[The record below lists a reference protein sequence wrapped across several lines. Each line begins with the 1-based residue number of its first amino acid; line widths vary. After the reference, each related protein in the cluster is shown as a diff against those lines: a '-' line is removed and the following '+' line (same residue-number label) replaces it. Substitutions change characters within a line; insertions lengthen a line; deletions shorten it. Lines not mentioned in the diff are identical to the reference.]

1 MRAVR
6 TVTEKQEQLHGMA
19 LGGIGTGSV
28 EIRQNGSLEDWEI
41 FNLGLWAASDPE
53 KHNKGNL
60 PEYDQDVLPFYVRAK
75 QEGREPVVRKLS
87 HGRKIGGF
95 RSVMYSFLKNV
106 ETIRWTPDFPICHM
120 EYEDPGLPVELKAEF
135 MSPFVPR
142 DTKTSGMPGFYVNFQ
157 VKNKTSETAEVSLMG
172 TLKNPVNRGLADR
185 KLKNTVKT
193 VGGRTTLLME
203 SSSDIKAEQNG
214 SMALSVLDGV
224 PSYIKGDYGEF
235 FGAYVL
241 GGTFGCSEE
250 SCLFGFRDYG
260 ELPNLGWEE
269 ADEELH
275 MPDLEALK
283 DLSEEKIE
291 EMLESVKKLA
301 SGYRPWKRLT
311 EVRPDILE
319 TAEGKR
325 EFLGILL
332 RQYRNLEEMPCG
344 GFGDGALCS
353 KVILQP
359 GESRTVT
366 FLVTWNFP
374 NHISAENSY
383 VGHKYTCWCKNA
395 EDAAIYLTENAEEI
409 QGRVRMFSETLQN
422 CSAPAEFTR
431 NWVVQLSTLVK
442 CSWWACNGDFGIWEG
457 LGSCGFH
464 TMDITYYGSY
474 MILALFPELQLR
486 QMEMGTRF
494 QREDGRVHH
503 FFRPDFEHVDGGY
516 DRVDMNPQ
524 FVLMVCRDYMW
535 TGDRE
540 YLKLMWEPVVKA
552 MASTEKLDADKDGL
566 PDHDTRANTY
576 DAWRF
581 RGIPS
586 YIAGLWLASL
596 TAAVHLAEEMQEEE
610 LAAHW
615 REILAKGKES
625 FKKLWNGDYFSLWMD
640 GDERDECLMSGQ
652 LDAAWY
658 CRIMGIPGYV
668 EDGYITKVL
677 DQVWRHNYTEEG
689 GLINA
694 SYPEGKKPTLYTY
707 GNVQVESNWSGIEFA
722 LSGMYLEMGE
732 FERARAIAANVDGR
746 YVQAGRNF
754 NHEECG
760 GHYYRPLAAWT
771 LMLSLSGFR
780 YDRAR
785 AAVTIAPKQ
794 ETLTIPWFTCF
805 GYGVLKVTENRV
817 ELCVLDGKMEVEKLQ
832 VRKGG
837 MPERLVAGGAEIA
850 FQREENTIM
859 PAERITLNSGEALIL
874 CLAMAGTAPGG
885 L

>member
-1 MRAVR
+1 MSAIG

-41 FNLGLWAASDPE
+41 FNLGLWASSDPKKYHKE
-53 KHNKGNL
+53 DL
-60 PEYDQDVLPFYVRAK
+60 PEYDQDVLPFYVRTK

-87 HGRKIGGF
+87 HGKKIGGF

-135 MSPFVPR
+135 MSPFVPH
-142 DTKTSGMPGFYVNFQ
+142 DAKTSGMPGFYVNFR
-157 VKNKTSETAEVSLMG
+157 VKNKTTDTVEVSLMG

-185 KLKNTVKT
+185 KLKNTVKSA
-193 VGGRTTLLME
+193 GGRTTLLME
-203 SSSDIKAEQNG
+203 STSDRKAEQNG
-214 SMALSVLDGV
+214 SMALSVVGGN

-241 GGTFGCSEE
+241 GGAFGSSEE
-250 SCLFGFRDYG
+250 SCLFDFRDLG

-269 ADEELH
+269 ADEELCIAD
-275 MPDLEALK
+275 MEAFK
-283 DLSEEKIE
+283 DVSETKINK
-291 EMLESVKKLA
+291 MLESVKKLA

-311 EVRPDILE
+311 QVRPDILE

-332 RQYRNLEEMPCG
+332 RQYRSLEEMPCG

-353 KVILQP
+353 KVVLAP
-359 GESRTVT
+359 GESREIT
-366 FLVTWNFP
+366 FLVNWHFP
-374 NHISAENSY
+374 HHVSPENCH
-383 VGHKYTCWCKNA
+383 VGHRYTCWCQNA
-395 EDAAIYLTENAEEI
+395 EDAAAYLADNGEEI
-409 QGRVRMFSETLQN
+409 RRRVRMFSEALQN

-431 NWVVQLSTLVK
+431 NWVIQLSTLVK
-442 CSWWACNGDFGIWEG
+442 CSWWAENGDFGIWEG

-464 TMDITYYGSY
+464 TMDISYYGSY

-486 QMEMGTRF
+486 QMEMGIRF

-503 FFRPDFEHVDGGY
+503 FFRPDFEHVDEGY

-540 YLKLMWEPVVKA
+540 YLKRMWEPVVKA
-552 MASTEKLDADKDGL
+552 MASTEKLDGDGDGL

-586 YIAGLWLASL
+586 YIAGLWLAAL
-596 TAAVHLAEEMQEEE
+596 TAAVNLAEEMREEK
-610 LAAHW
+610 LADHW

-625 FKKLWNGDYFSLWMD
+625 FKKLWNGEYFSLWVD
-640 GDERDECLMSGQ
+640 GEERDECLMSGQ

-658 CRIMGIPGYV
+658 CKVMGIPGYV
-668 EDGYITKVL
+668 EDEYISKVL
-677 DQVWRHNYTEEG
+677 NQVWKHNYTEES

-707 GNVQVESNWSGIEFA
+707 GNVQVESNWSGIELA

-732 FERARAIAANVDGR
+732 FQRARAIAANVDRR
-746 YVQAGRNF
+746 YVQAGRIF

-780 YDRAR
+780 YEREK

-794 ETLTIPWFTCF
+794 ETLTAPWFTPY
-805 GYGVLKVTENRV
+805 GYGVLKVTKDRV
-817 ELCVLDGKMEVEKLQ
+817 ELSVLDGNIEVKKLQ
-832 VRKGG
+832 VWQSCR
-837 MPERLVAGGAEIA
+837 PERLTAGGVETA
-850 FQREENTIM
+850 FEREENSIR
-859 PAERITLNSGEALIL
+859 PAESITLNSGEALVL
-874 CLAMAGTAPGG
+874 CLSTAGAGG
-885 L
+885 P

>member
-1 MRAVR
+1 MKAIG

-41 FNLGLWAASDPE
+41 FNLGLWASVDPK
-53 KHNKGNL
+53 KHNKAEL
-60 PEYDQDVLPFYVRAK
+60 PEYDQDVLPFYVRTK
-75 QEGREPVVRKLS
+75 QCGKEPVVRKLS
-87 HGRKIGGF
+87 HGRKSAGF
-95 RSVMYSFLKNV
+95 RSVMYSFLKNI

-120 EYEDPGLPVELKAEF
+120 EYEDPCLPVELKAEF
-135 MSPFVPR
+135 MSPFVPH
-142 DTKTSGMPGFYVNFQ
+142 DAKTSGMPGFYVNFH
-157 VKNKTSETAEVSLMG
+157 VKNKTPETVEVSLMG

-185 KLKNTVKT
+185 RLKNTVKT
-193 VGGRTTLLME
+193 VGERTTLLME
-203 SSSDIKAEQNG
+203 STSDKKAEQNG
-214 SMALSVLDGV
+214 SMALSALGGE

-241 GGTFGCSEE
+241 GGAFGSSEE
-250 SCLFGFRDYG
+250 SCLFGFRDCG

-269 ADEELH
+269 AEEELLIQGQD
-275 MPDLEALK
+275 MEALK
-283 DLSEEKIE
+283 ECSEAQIDQ
-291 EMLESVKKLA
+291 MLESVKKLA

-311 EVRPDILE
+311 QVRPDILK
-319 TAEGKR
+319 TPEGKR

-332 RQYRNLEEMPCG
+332 RQYRRLEEMPCG

-353 KVILQP
+353 KVTLQP
-359 GESRTVT
+359 GESRELT

-374 NHISAENSY
+374 NHVSTKNSY

-395 EDAAIYLTENAEEI
+395 EDAAAYLTDHWQEI
-409 QGRVRMFSETLQN
+409 KGRVRMFSEMLQN
-422 CSAPAEFTR
+422 CSAPGEFTR
-431 NWVVQLSTLVK
+431 NWVIQLSTLVK
-442 CSWWACNGDFGIWEG
+442 CSWWAQNGDFGIWEG

-474 MILALFPELQLR
+474 VILALFPELQLR
-486 QMEMGTRF
+486 QMEMGIRF
-494 QREDGRVHH
+494 QRGDGRVHH
-503 FFRPDFEHVDGGY
+503 FFCPDFEHVDDGY

-540 YLKLMWEPVVKA
+540 YLKRMWEPVVKA
-552 MASTEKLDADKDGL
+552 MASTEKLDGDGDGL

-581 RGIPS
+581 RGIPA
-586 YIAGLWLASL
+586 YIAGLWLAAL
-596 TAAVHLAEEMQEEE
+596 TAALRLAEEMGDEKQ
-610 LAAHW
+610 AAHW
-615 REILAKGKES
+615 GELLAKGKKS
-625 FKKLWNGDYFSLWMD
+625 FGKLWNGEYFSLWVD

-652 LDAAWY
+652 LDGAWY
-658 CRIMGIPGYV
+658 CKVMGIPGYV
-668 EDGYITKVL
+668 EDEYITKVL
-677 DQVWRHNYTEEG
+677 EQVWKHNYTEEG

-732 FERARAIAANVDGR
+732 FERARAIAANVDRR
-746 YVQAGRNF
+746 YVQAGRIF

-760 GHYYRPLAAWT
+760 GHYYRPLSAWT

-780 YDRAR
+780 YDRGKAS
-785 AAVTIAPKQ
+785 VTIAPKQ
-794 ETLTIPWFTCF
+794 ETLMIPWFTSF
-805 GYGVLKVTENRV
+805 GYGILNVTKDQV
-817 ELCVLDGKMEVEKLQ
+817 ELSVLDGCMEVGELR
-832 VRKGG
+832 VWESCR
-837 MPERLVAGGAEIA
+837 PERIVAAGAEIA
-850 FQREENTIM
+850 FARKENTILL
-859 PAERITLNSGEALIL
+859 AECCTLNRGESLIL
-874 CLAMAGTAPGG
+874 YLEEV
-885 L
+885 

>member
-1 MRAVR
+1 MSAIG

-41 FNLGLWAASDPE
+41 FNLGLWASSDPKKYHKE
-53 KHNKGNL
+53 DL
-60 PEYDQDVLPFYVRAK
+60 PEYDQDVLPFYVRTK

-87 HGRKIGGF
+87 HGKKIGGF

-135 MSPFVPR
+135 MSPFVPH
-142 DTKTSGMPGFYVNFQ
+142 DAKTSGMPGFYVNFR
-157 VKNKTSETAEVSLMG
+157 VKNKTMDTVEVSLMG

-185 KLKNTVKT
+185 KLKNTVKST
-193 VGGRTTLLME
+193 GGRTTLLME
-203 SSSDIKAEQNG
+203 STSDRKAEQNG
-214 SMALSVLDGV
+214 SMALSVVGGN

-241 GGTFGCSEE
+241 GGAFGSSEE
-250 SCLFGFRDYG
+250 SCLFDFRDLG

-269 ADEELH
+269 ADEELCIAD
-275 MPDLEALK
+275 MEAFK
-283 DLSEEKIE
+283 DVSETKINK
-291 EMLESVKKLA
+291 MLESVKKLA

-311 EVRPDILE
+311 QVRPDILE

-332 RQYRNLEEMPCG
+332 RQYRSLEEMPCG

-353 KVILQP
+353 KVVLAP
-359 GESRTVT
+359 GESREVT
-366 FLVTWNFP
+366 FLVNWHFP
-374 NHISAENSY
+374 HHVSPENCY
-383 VGHKYTCWCKNA
+383 VGHRYTCWCQNA
-395 EDAAIYLTENAEEI
+395 EDAAAYLADNGEEI
-409 QGRVRMFSETLQN
+409 RRRVRMFSEALQN

-431 NWVVQLSTLVK
+431 NWVIQLSTLVK
-442 CSWWACNGDFGIWEG
+442 CSWWAENGDFGIWEG

-464 TMDITYYGSY
+464 TMDISYYGSY

-486 QMEMGTRF
+486 QMEMGIRF

-503 FFRPDFEHVDGGY
+503 FFRPDFEHVDQGY

-540 YLKLMWEPVVKA
+540 YLKRMWEPVVKA
-552 MASTEKLDADKDGL
+552 MASTEKLDGDGDGL

-586 YIAGLWLASL
+586 YIAGLWLAAL
-596 TAAVHLAEEMQEEE
+596 TAAVNLAEEMREEK
-610 LAAHW
+610 LADHW

-625 FKKLWNGDYFSLWMD
+625 FKKLWNGEYFSLWVD
-640 GDERDECLMSGQ
+640 GEERDECLMSGQ

-658 CRIMGIPGYV
+658 CKVMGIPGYV
-668 EDGYITKVL
+668 EDEYISKVL
-677 DQVWRHNYTEEG
+677 NQVWKHNYTEES

-707 GNVQVESNWSGIEFA
+707 GNVQVESNWSGIELA

-732 FERARAIAANVDGR
+732 FERARAIAANVDRR
-746 YVQAGRNF
+746 YVQAGRIF

-780 YDRAR
+780 YEREK

-794 ETLTIPWFTCF
+794 ETLTAPWFTPY
-805 GYGVLKVTENRV
+805 GYGVLKVTKDRV
-817 ELCVLDGKMEVEKLQ
+817 ELSVLDGNIEVKKLQ
-832 VRKGG
+832 VWQSCR
-837 MPERLVAGGAEIA
+837 PERLTAGGVETA
-850 FQREENTIM
+850 FEREENSIR
-859 PAERITLNSGEALIL
+859 PAESITLNSGEALVL
-874 CLAMAGTAPGG
+874 CLSTAGAGG

>member
-1 MRAVR
+1 MSAIG

-41 FNLGLWAASDPE
+41 FNLGLWASSDPKKYHKE
-53 KHNKGNL
+53 DL
-60 PEYDQDVLPFYVRAK
+60 PEYDQDVLPFYVRTK

-87 HGRKIGGF
+87 HGKKIGGF

-135 MSPFVPR
+135 MSPFVPH
-142 DTKTSGMPGFYVNFQ
+142 DAKTSGMPGFYVNFR
-157 VKNKTSETAEVSLMG
+157 VKNKTTDTVEVSLMG

-185 KLKNTVKT
+185 KLKNTVKSA
-193 VGGRTTLLME
+193 GGRTTLLME
-203 SSSDIKAEQNG
+203 STSDRKAEQNG
-214 SMALSVLDGV
+214 SMALSVVGGN

-241 GGTFGCSEE
+241 GGAFGSSEE
-250 SCLFGFRDYG
+250 SCLFDFRDLG

-269 ADEELH
+269 ADEELCIAD
-275 MPDLEALK
+275 MEAFK
-283 DLSEEKIE
+283 DVSETKIDK
-291 EMLESVKKLA
+291 MLESVKKLA

-311 EVRPDILE
+311 QVRPDILE

-332 RQYRNLEEMPCG
+332 RQYRRLEEMPCG

-353 KVILQP
+353 KVVLAP
-359 GESRTVT
+359 GESREIT
-366 FLVTWNFP
+366 FLVNWHFP
-374 NHISAENSY
+374 HHVSPENCH
-383 VGHKYTCWCKNA
+383 VGHRYTCWCQNA
-395 EDAAIYLTENAEEI
+395 EDAAAYLADNGEEI
-409 QGRVRMFSETLQN
+409 RRRVRMFSEALQN
-422 CSAPAEFTR
+422 CSTPAEFTR
-431 NWVVQLSTLVK
+431 NWVIQLSTLVK
-442 CSWWACNGDFGIWEG
+442 CSWWAENGDFGIWEG

-464 TMDITYYGSY
+464 TMDISYYGSY

-486 QMEMGTRF
+486 QMEMGIRF

-503 FFRPDFEHVDGGY
+503 FFRPDFQHVDEGY

-540 YLKLMWEPVVKA
+540 YLKRMWEPVVKA
-552 MASTEKLDADKDGL
+552 MASTEKLDGDGDGL

-586 YIAGLWLASL
+586 YIAGLWLAAL
-596 TAAVHLAEEMQEEE
+596 TAAVNLAEEMREEK
-610 LAAHW
+610 LADHW

-625 FKKLWNGDYFSLWMD
+625 FKKLWNGEYFSLWVD
-640 GDERDECLMSGQ
+640 GEERDECLMSGQ

-658 CRIMGIPGYV
+658 CKVMGIPGYV
-668 EDGYITKVL
+668 EDEYISKVL
-677 DQVWRHNYTEEG
+677 NQVWKHNYTEES

-707 GNVQVESNWSGIEFA
+707 GNVQVESNWSGIELA

-732 FERARAIAANVDGR
+732 FERARAIAANVDRR
-746 YVQAGRNF
+746 YVQAGRIF

-780 YDRAR
+780 YEREK

-794 ETLTIPWFTCF
+794 ETLTAPWFTPY
-805 GYGVLKVTENRV
+805 GYGVLKVTKDRV
-817 ELCVLDGKMEVEKLQ
+817 ELSVLDGNIEVKKLQ
-832 VRKGG
+832 VWQSCR
-837 MPERLVAGGAEIA
+837 PERLTAGGVETA
-850 FQREENTIM
+850 FEREENSIR
-859 PAERITLNSGEALIL
+859 PAESITLNSGEALVL
-874 CLAMAGTAPGG
+874 CLSTAGAGG